1 MADREKP
8 ADQSRD
14 ATEPSDDSVQSG
26 DDVVASP
33 PPSSNGRTED
43 EASNGLTEDG
53 ASSGLTEDGRLVR
66 GRGLTED
73 GASRGDRNGD
83 AGPLVSV
90 GAPRR
95 RSPSAATGSTTPVK
109 AGRESKGRP
118 TPSQRR
124 GPAKKERT
132 GPVQFVRESIGE
144 LRKVVYP
151 TGQQVLQYFVV
162 VLVFVLF
169 VIAYVSLLDL
179 GLGTAIFKIFS

>member
-1 MADREKP
+1 VSGEVKVVADGEKP

-26 DDVVASP
+26 DDVVESP
-33 PPSSNGRTED
+33 GPSGNGLTED
-43 EASNGLTEDG
+43 GVSNGLTESG
-53 ASSGLTEDGRLVR
+53 ASSGLTER
-66 GRGLTED
+66 
-73 GASRGDRNGD
+73 GASSGDRNGD

-95 RSPSAATGSTTPVK
+95 RSTTAATGSTAPVK